1 MITEK
6 RLLKW
11 REEAKNMRHKTEYLS
26 DYRKR
31 MLIYS
36 LARRILLLT
45 YELLKLEWEK
55 QAEGFIKIGAS
66 ANPFNRYSRRRDQYK
81 YGFTNMKLLLQVRVD
96 DCFQYEAALHHKYTE
111 YRIGNSDWFNFKIR
125 PMGGSDE

>member
-1 MITEK
+1 MNTEQECREVYRSAL
-6 RLLKW
+6 RLI
-11 REEAKNMRHKTEYLS
+11 LS
-26 DYRKR
+26 WPRPQIDPGPKPPEF
-31 MLIYS
+31 IYF
-36 LARRILLLT
+36 
-45 YELLKLEWEK
+45 WGCD
-55 QAEGFIKIGAS
+55 EGFIKIGAS